1 MQAEFAQDRKLAIA
15 LLISV
20 FLHATLLLTVQM
32 QGVDSD
38 HFGVLP
44 DLRIFIEQPED
55 RAVED
60 REIAPTRRAAAPS
73 RLLATTAATSPVEE
87 RTAEIDPAQ
96 TTHAAIDRISAEAAA
111 ASETTSTPSG
121 ALSQTEV
128 APDPIVT
135 TTSANL
141 DTASVPVLTPV
152 LERSP
157 SVEPQKP
164 IAEMNDRERHML
176 SKQFDKLTRQLA
188 NAGQLPA
195 QRSWKYK
202 NRQYSAIVRR
212 LPAVND
218 MAIERVEVEITTEE
232 NGVQLQS
239 RAELK
244 RLAFS
249 HFTQLVDQ
257 WDQGVQL
264 HNDEIK
270 GRFHSNSELVL
281 GWDKAAVP
289 RFLGQVTTAARGFTI
304 ATNEGRH
311 QRSDIFRGGIE
322 TGAHRVELSLSA
334 PSLGVGAGGRN
345 GSVRIFNDD
354 TRIDFYSD
362 GSFGWRSATSHGPSR
377 REVPST
383 AQTYFVGR
391 RGVTLYVQG
400 VVHGTILVY
409 APADVVIM
417 GNLRYARDPR
427 SVAASEDYLGLVA
440 DGDIV
445 VADGVETGPGDLEV
459 DAALYARRQFIVR
472 HAHDG
477 SGATLNILGSLTAGT
492 MSETEPRYATKV
504 AYDERFERVRPPGF
518 PMTDRYEVTDWA
530 RQWVPV
536 DGASRD

>member
-1 MQAEFAQDRKLAIA
+1 MQAGSAQDRKLAIA
-15 LLISV
+15 VFISV
-20 FLHATLLLTVQM
+20 VLHAALLLTVRM
-32 QGVDSD
+32 QGMDSD
-38 HFGVLP
+38 RFGALP
-44 DLRIFIEQPED
+44 DLRIFIQQPAD

-141 DTASVPVLTPV
+141 DTAPVPVLTPV

-400 VVHGTILVY
+400 VVHGTMLVY
-409 APADVVIM
+409 APEDVVIT

-477 SGATLNILGSLTAGT
+477 SGASLNILGSLTAGT

-504 AYDERFERVRPPGF
+504 AYDERFERIRPPGF